1 MAQEIKF
8 TDEEVKQVSE
18 LRDASSNKVVE
29 FGQLKIEV
37 FLTKQRLEELY
48 RAEAQLEED
57 FESQTKGLLEIQQRN
72 NAIEGEMN
80 RYLDIFKRHDLTKS
94 AAAKPDQLEI
104 RVNNGTKKVFDS
116 IEEDSRN
123 IDDRL
128 QLQPAT
134 N

>member
-1 MAQEIKF
+1 MSKVLMGVVLILVVALYFFYSQNENLTALNKAY
-8 TDEEVKQVSE
+8 E
-18 LRDASSNKVVE
+18 LRDMAQKE
-29 FGQLKIEV
+29 TI
-37 FLTKQRLEELY
+37 
-48 RAEAQLEED
+48 AQLEQD

-123 IDDRL
+123 IDDLDDGL